1 MFKRLYE
8 KLDTIDHNV
17 NHFGEYTRDLY
28 DKVGYVKKENEYL
41 TKRINGVIDSQQK
54 TIEQLT
60 KALCNKYEHGL
71 FIFSE
76 DGKIPMVIRN
86 GKELTNNLTSSFGIE
101 WSPGEAPSIQINQ
114 VAATSYDMDY

>member
-1 MFKRLYE
+1 MFTKLYE
-8 KLDTIDHNV
+8 KLDTINSNV
-17 NHFGEYTRDLY
+17 TGHYGEFVKGVY
-28 DKVGYVKKENEYL
+28 DKVGYMKKENEYL
-41 TKRINGVIDSQQK
+41 TKQINGVIDSQQK

-101 WSPGEAPSIQINQ
+101 WSPGEVPNIQIEQ
-114 VAATSYDMDY
+114 VAATSYDMD